1 MLINQLTLTLYWKR
15 NASWW
20 YSSTLLEKC
29 WLMFLI
35 LFENLIDNFKNILIR
50 QFEDF
55 LVDKEIQFQN
65 TPNFRSDSFRFSLDI
80 YSPLQFNA
88 TFRCTEACCC
98 ISQCVKPSHMKDS
111 TIYWLNLIF
120 SMSKLC
126 KSSLPFEENSIF
138 SMSELCLVFHRVHS
152 FSFSSCDDDNN
163 FNTIQ
168 VENILLGQYFL
179 KMKHQHQR
187 YLIIIN
193 P

>member
-1 MLINQLTLTLYWKR
+1 MCDQTDSPCTTLVTWGSTWKLMLINQLTLTLYWKR

-65 TPNFRSDSFRFSLDI
+65 TPNFRSDGFRFSLDI

-88 TFRCTEACCC
+88 TFRCTEACCW
-98 ISQCVKPSHMKDS
+98 ISQCVKTSHKA
-111 TIYWLNLIF
+111 WGHERLNNLLIEF
-120 SMSKLC
+120 
-126 KSSLPFEENSIF
+126 
-138 SMSELCLVFHRVHS
+138 
-152 FSFSSCDDDNN
+152 N
-163 FNTIQ
+163 FLNVKT
-168 VENILLGQYFL
+168 
-179 KMKHQHQR
+179 M
-187 YLIIIN
+187 
-193 P
+193 